1 MLCCA
6 AVSAAVWLLAV
17 LSLGLSLPA
26 EHSSEPGF
34 NLCSHCFY
42 RQTPPRGASTGP
54 LPRPRCHALP
64 GGRALATLSRPTCD
78 TAVYSAFHLSHG
90 WAEGEGEEGEEE
102 LVVEDEGDTITVTV
116 PALLRGGGLPR
127 PVSST
132 DSSAQHW
139 DSTVTSLVRSSILPR
154 CSTVGGDVYI
164 LTGSGGL
171 GLADDGDERCGA
183 KPLWSAVCCAL
194 PDAKGNFSVALVRDT
209 EEGEREVSM
218 KELEQILE
226 VEEIFFEGCG
236 GGPDASAATN
246 DGDNGDVDK
255 TNLDSTD
262 MDLENIRGSEEEK
275 EEAASTASEKV
286 VVEEAQAESSDPE
299 LSQQTPIDAMNYVNL
314 DEEDLNSTSTLVYV
328 LSTSWSIIQAPLC
341 PVFSTITE
349 LPGQVVYILQEDLG
363 VLSALPGDIFT
374 LMHLLTSDLLSLIG
388 FASEMLLG
396 IGEMCL
402 SSIYNCTLLMMGA
415 LLNSC
420 LTGVSGIGTL
430 AGDTVGIFGGALDN
444 IWLVTT
450 FFGEW
455 LWEQTEG
462 YLGTVISETG
472 SQAQAVGE
480 GLGKLTLKTG
490 NGITNVFRLGGGL
503 IMEIVEMTIGSVKE
517 AFGLESQ

>member
-1 MLCCA
+1 MLILFGKCY
-6 AVSAAVWLLAV
+6 L
-17 LSLGLSLPA
+17 
-26 EHSSEPGF
+26 EF
-34 NLCSHCFY
+34 HC
-42 RQTPPRGASTGP
+42 
-54 LPRPRCHALP
+54 
-64 GGRALATLSRPTCD
+64 
-78 TAVYSAFHLSHG
+78 
-90 WAEGEGEEGEEE
+90 
-102 LVVEDEGDTITVTV
+102 
-116 PALLRGGGLPR
+116 
-127 PVSST
+127 
-132 DSSAQHW
+132 
-139 DSTVTSLVRSSILPR
+139 
-154 CSTVGGDVYI
+154 
-164 LTGSGGL
+164 
-171 GLADDGDERCGA
+171 
-183 KPLWSAVCCAL
+183 K
-194 PDAKGNFSVALVRDT
+194 
-209 EEGEREVSM
+209 
-218 KELEQILE
+218 
-226 VEEIFFEGCG
+226 
-236 GGPDASAATN
+236 
-246 DGDNGDVDK
+246 
-255 TNLDSTD
+255 
-262 MDLENIRGSEEEK
+262 
-275 EEAASTASEKV
+275 TASF
-286 VVEEAQAESSDPE
+286 
-299 LSQQTPIDAMNYVNL
+299 
-314 DEEDLNSTSTLVYV
+314 V
-328 LSTSWSIIQAPLC
+328 LT
-341 PVFSTITE
+341 
-349 LPGQVVYILQEDLG
+349 QVVYILQEDLG